1 MEVVTVHPE
10 EALAVHKVDT
20 LTGAARSLVCSRD
33 ALEVAKLRGRRLG
46 RFIVLNVYCQTF
58 F

>member
-1 MEVVTVHPE
+1 MHPE